1 MVSRRGRGKHVMRRF
16 TGNLL
21 LILVGVI
28 CVSLFSSYSLAE
40 GKFRARDG
48 KGWSLTADGVLTI
61 ENNAGW
67 QDYLMDGASE
77 VVNKLVIGKKLTDFS
92 LFNSEAN
99 EYVDNGMVCP
109 RFQPKQIVVEDGNP
123 TFVMKEG
130 LLIDTMKRIVTSSE
144 MSVQNVVI
152 PEGIREIG
160 AFAFYNRREIDA
172 IQFPS
177 TLKKIGAFAFSD
189 CTNLEALDFP
199 NTLDWIGDYAFYECS
214 GVKEVR
220 LSNELQYI
228 GEYAFYLCSTCELI
242 LPDNVQEI
250 GSGCFEGSQQLETVR
265 WPANLKTISY
275 QIFKDCTNL
284 QTVDLPEGLET
295 IGAEAFLGCE
305 NLTQITLPSTLTTI
319 GDDAFHGCEK
329 LMDVMLPKSLQEIGS
344 GAFFSTD
351 FSLIEFSKTVKVGSY
366 AFGYVYIA
374 VFSGSENEFGK
385 RFIRS
390 PGEFVFLGT
399 PPRNFPKY
407 IKDDIHQDM
416 PQVFYTEPYADA
428 WKPIAEAG
436 LNGWPTQCISVEE
449 AQTRIA
455 QAGVPTP
462 EPTADEVPWATD
474 AILGMH
480 ISTPEPHTQPDQPA
494 ADTKTDP
501 LVYMFVGLLALV
513 VVGIVVVGIKT
524 RKQQHGKSVR
534 KG

>member
-1 MVSRRGRGKHVMRRF
+1 MVSRFGRGKHVMRRF
-16 TGNLL
+16 TGNLV
-21 LILVGVI
+21 LILAGII

-40 GKFRARDG
+40 NDEFRARDG
-48 KGWSLTADGVLTI
+48 NGWNLTADGVLTI
-61 ENNAGW
+61 KTNAGW
-67 QDYLMDGASE
+67 QDYLKHGACE
-77 VVNKLVIGKKLTDFS
+77 VINKLIIGKELTEFS
-92 LFNSEAN
+92 LFDDST
-99 EYVDNGMVCP
+99 NGFVGSDIECP

-123 TFVMKEG
+123 TFVMEEG

-144 MSVQNVVI
+144 MSVQNVII
-152 PEGIREIG
+152 PDGIQKIG
-160 AFAFYNRREIDA
+160 AFAFYKREIDT
-172 IQFPS
+172 IQFS
-177 TLKKIGAFAFSD
+177 SSLKRIEALAFSD
-189 CTNLEALDFP
+189 CKKIESLVFPDTLRWIGYLAFYKCSSVQEIWFSNNLE
-199 NTLDWIGDYAFYECS
+199 
-214 GVKEVR
+214 
-220 LSNELQYI
+220 YI
-228 GEYAFYLCSTCELI
+228 GEGAFDGCSVRALI
-242 LPDNVQEI
+242 LPDSIQEI